1 MLLILWS
8 LKHYYLIDR
17 CFILNSDCF
26 YFYFVLYK
34 TQMHIDP
41 FEEIE
46 MAEKKAEEHRRS
58 ATEKD
63 VRTAVPFLMPT
74 LYPFNFSYE

>member
-1 MLLILWS
+1 
-8 LKHYYLIDR
+8 
-17 CFILNSDCF
+17 
-26 YFYFVLYK
+26 
-34 TQMHIDP
+34 MHIDP

-63 VRTAVPFLMPT
+63 VRTVMMLILKKLCFL
-74 LYPFNFSYE
+74 FC